1 MANNKHGANR
11 HHYWVPEVIIFIK
24 ALEQSARKGQANDM
38 WSLLKKLFVPLNIAA
53 YIAWAA
59 VGTELWLREPRSTGL
74 LDETVLGYAAILLHG
89 LFLFCF
95 VTCVLTD
102 NRKFLAK
109 VLALSLVMLALS
121 LCSISRF
128 NSAPILLIVASAVTA
143 ALFSPSHLAILF
155 VLTNLCFYF
164 IYRNLW
170 QSENPILSVFVYSS
184 FQLFA
189 MLMSWYSR
197 QAEKRR
203 DEVIMLNAD
212 LIATRSL
219 LTETARDSERLR
231 LSREL
236 HDVAGHKLTALK
248 LNLAA
253 LARQPDFSGHEG
265 IHTCAQL
272 ADELLGDIRGVVQQM
287 RMHDGMDLQAAIEK
301 MAAPFPR
308 PQLQLAIDENARLAP
323 MRQAEVLLRTIQEA
337 LTNAARHSQ
346 AQLLWVVVERK
357 DEQWLLR
364 IRDDGRISQPWQK
377 GNGLLGMTERLENIG
392 GGLRLDHSDGG
403 GMQIEA
409 WLPMNA

>member
-1 MANNKHGANR
+1 
-11 HHYWVPEVIIFIK
+11 VPEVIIFLSS
-24 ALEQSARKGQANDM
+24 LEHCLARVQAIDM
-38 WSLLKKLFVPLNIAA
+38 WSLLKKLFVPMNIAA

-59 VGTELWLREPRSTGL
+59 VGSELWLREPRSTGL
-74 LDETVLGYAAILLHG
+74 LDENVLGYAAIALHG
-89 LFLFCF
+89 LFLLCF
-95 VTCVLTD
+95 VSCVLTD
-102 NRKFLAK
+102 SKKPLAK
-109 VLALSLVMLALS
+109 VLALSLVLVALS
-121 LCSISRF
+121 LCGISRF

-143 ALFSPSHLAILF
+143 ALFSPSRLVVLF

-164 IYRNLW
+164 IYRHLW

-203 DEVIMLNAD
+203 DEVILLNAD

-253 LARQPDFSGHEG
+253 LARQPDLAGQAS
-265 IHTCAQL
+265 IITCAAL
-272 ADELLGDIRGVVQQM
+272 ADELLADIRGVVQQM
-287 RMHDGMDLQAAIEK
+287 RIHDEMNLQTAIEQ

-308 PQLQLAIDENARLAP
+308 PRIALSIDENARHAP
-323 MRQAEVLLRTIQEA
+323 LQYAEVLLRTIQEA
-337 LTNAARHSQ
+337 LTNSARHSH
-346 AQLLWVVVERK
+346 AQQLWIVLQRNA
-357 DEQWLLR
+357 EQWLLH
-364 IRDDGRISQPWQK
+364 IRDDGHMNSDWQK
-377 GNGLLGMTERLENIG
+377 GNGLLGMSERIENLG
-392 GGLRLDHSDGG
+392 GGLRCEQASTG

-409 WLPMNA
+409 WLPASA

>member
-1 MANNKHGANR
+1 
-11 HHYWVPEVIIFIK
+11 VPKVIIFIK
-24 ALEQSARKGQANDM
+24 ALEQSALKGQAIGM
-38 WSLLKKLFVPLNIAA
+38 WNLLKTLFVPMNIAA

-59 VGTELWLREPRSTGL
+59 VGSELWLRGPRSTGL
-74 LDETVLGYAAILLHG
+74 LDESILGYAANLLHG
-89 LFLFCF
+89 LFLVCF
-95 VTCVLTD
+95 VTCVLTET
-102 NRKFLAK
+102 KKPLAK
-109 VLALSLVMLALS
+109 VLALSLVVLALS
-121 LCSISRF
+121 LCSISRY
-128 NSAPILLIVASAVTA
+128 NSAPILLIVASSVTA
-143 ALFSPSHLAILF
+143 ALFSPSRLVVFF
-155 VLTNLCFYF
+155 VFTNLIFYF

-203 DEVIMLNAD
+203 DEVMVLNAD

-248 LNLAA
+248 LNLAV
-253 LARQPDFSGHEG
+253 LARQPEFSGNESVQ
-265 IHTCAQL
+265 ICSQL
-272 ADELLGDIRGVVQQM
+272 ADELLSDIRGVVQQM
-287 RMHDGMDLQAAIEK
+287 RMSDGMDLQTAIEK

-308 PQLQLAIDENARLAP
+308 PRLQLAINDNARHAP
-323 MRQAEVLLRTIQEA
+323 MQQAEVLLRTIQEA

-346 AQLLWVVVERK
+346 AQQLWVVIERK
-357 DEQWLLR
+357 DDQWLLR
-364 IRDDGRISQPWQK
+364 IRDDGRINQQWQK
-377 GNGLLGMTERLENIG
+377 GNGLLGMSERLETIG
-392 GGLRLDHSDGG
+392 GGLRFDHVSTG

-409 WLPMNA
+409 WLPANQ